1 MNIDENREI
10 LTEKEI
16 KEKKKIERKERR
28 RKIFKVIKG
37 LPSIIKIAIIVLI
50 VITLT
55 STGVMFN
62 TIINKSHGVVDF
74 GLENVGVLVTQ
85 TSHVTEVSDT
95 KIDVDFF
102 KLFKVPFTESRQI
115 FSIRVDVDAAVD
127 FGKITYSQDNSKKTI
142 VVSLPHAE
150 IYKATLVDDSLKIYL
165 DEDGLFT
172 RIDLQKH
179 TEARNELREEAIN
192 TAIGNG
198 ILDSADK
205 NAQTLIEQFI
215 KSNKELKN
223 YKVFFNYIVN

>member
-172 RIDLQKH
+172 RIDLKKH